1 MSQLSRGIF
10 AAIAVS
16 LTCGAVQFA
25 SGRDFTRGPQDTV
38 SAPEAA
44 TTNITINRAAKA
56 DRAARVAASAAPT
69 QTISLRLDAL
79 SDTSVLVRLP
89 AAKPAG
95 QEARNGPPA
104 PPAPSAPAVTKSGDR
119 KMTVACEPVVSVL
132 TEVAKLLQPG
142 RCVT

>member
-16 LTCGAVQFA
+16 LMCGAVQLA
-25 SGRDFTRGPQDTV
+25 SGRDLTRGPQG
-38 SAPEAA
+38 SISPPETAA
-44 TTNITINRAAKA
+44 TININRAAKA
-56 DRAARVAASAAPT
+56 DRAVRLAGSAAPT

-79 SDTSVLVRLP
+79 AETSILVRVP
-89 AAKPAG
+89 AAREAG
-95 QEARNGPPA
+95 KEARNGSSPPSSPA
-104 PPAPSAPAVTKSGDR
+104 PAGTKSGDR
-119 KMTVACEPVVSVL
+119 KMAVACEPVVSVL

>member
-16 LTCGAVQFA
+16 LTCGAVQLA

-38 SAPEAA
+38 SAPGAA
-44 TTNITINRAAKA
+44 INITINRAAKA
-56 DRAARVAASAAPT
+56 DRAARVAASAVPT
-69 QTISLRLDAL
+69 QTVSLRLDAL
-79 SDTSVLVRLP
+79 SDTSVLVRVP
-89 AAKPAG
+89 AAKEAG

>member
-16 LTCGAVQFA
+16 LTCGAVQLA

-38 SAPEAA
+38 SAPGAGI
-44 TTNITINRAAKA
+44 NITINRAAKA
-56 DRAARVAASAAPT
+56 DRAGRVAASAVPT

-79 SDTSVLVRLP
+79 SEMSVLVRVP
-89 AAKPAG
+89 AAKEAG
-95 QEARNGPPA
+95 KEARNGSPA
-104 PPAPSAPAVTKSGDR
+104 SPASAPAVTKSGDR

>member
-16 LTCGAVQFA
+16 LTCGAVQLA
-25 SGRDFTRGPQDTV
+25 SGRDLTRGPQD
-38 SAPEAA
+38 SISPPETAA
-44 TTNITINRAAKA
+44 TININRAAKA
-56 DRAARVAASAAPT
+56 DRAARVAGSAAPT

-79 SDTSVLVRLP
+79 ADTSILVRVP
-89 AAKPAG
+89 AANKEAG
-95 QEARNGPPA
+95 KEARNGSSPPSSPA
-104 PPAPSAPAVTKSGDR
+104 PAGTKSGDR
-119 KMTVACEPVVSVL
+119 KMAVACEPVVSVL

>member
-38 SAPEAA
+38 SAPESAI
-44 TTNITINRAAKA
+44 NITINRAAKA
-56 DRAARVAASAAPT
+56 DRAARVAASAVPT
-69 QTISLRLDAL
+69 QTISLRLEAL
-79 SDTSVLVRLP
+79 SDTSVLVRVP
-89 AAKPAG
+89 AAKEAG
-95 QEARNGPPA
+95 QEARNGSSPPSSPA
-104 PPAPSAPAVTKSGDR
+104 PAGTKSGDR
-119 KMTVACEPVVSVL
+119 KMAVACEPVVSVL

>member
-16 LTCGAVQFA
+16 LTLGAVA
-25 SGRDFTRGPQDTV
+25 WGRDLSAGRQDPAGT
-38 SAPEAA
+38 PEA
-44 TTNITINRAAKA
+44 TVNRAAKT
-56 DRAARVAASAAPT
+56 DRSAGVAGSGT
-69 QTISLRLDAL
+69 QTRTISLRLDAL
-79 SDTSVLVRLP
+79 ADTSVVIRIP
-89 AAKPAG
+89 VA
-95 QEARNGPPA
+95 QARNNSSVPSSF
-104 PPAPSAPAVTKSGDR
+104 APSLKKSGDR